1 MFLKK
6 TLYEKAFIIVKLVS
20 VIFVVA
26 IYEVNQYLF
35 NCDISITPTVAVITV
50 PITIYLY
57 KKNKNSILKVAA
69 TFSLQR
75 LSLLFWLAGF

>member
-1 MFLKK
+1 LKK

-26 IYEVNQYLF
+26 IYKVNQYLF
-35 NCDISITPTVAVITV
+35 NCDISIAPSVAVVTV

-57 KKNKNSILKVAA
+57 KK
-69 TFSLQR
+69 
-75 LSLLFWLAGF
+75 